1 MTRWNNIWVL
11 IAFLAIAVLIGVTGC
26 SSKTEE
32 YLKPCSSKVE
42 VVEKYIPVACEVPK
56 VDCNFTGDNFEPTQ
70 KLLDCLILHKK
81 LLKAC
86 TETK

>member
-1 MTRWNNIWVL
+1 MMKLSNIL
-11 IAFLAIAVLIGVTGC
+11 LLLFIFGMIAMMFIGC
-26 SSKTEE
+26 SSKTTEDIQ
-32 YLKPCSSKVE
+32 PCSSKVE
-42 VVEKYIPVACEVPK
+42 VVEVKVPVACNVPK
-56 VDCNFTGDNFEPTQ
+56 VECDFSGDNFEPTQ